1 MSGRRALLLIGGV
14 LLAAACLAA
23 TPPGARLRAESAS
36 VLAGLQTRVAALIP
50 ERSRGSSAPAP
61 PAASRTAVEDGR
73 TLVRLA
79 APERAR
85 IGLVVETRPA
95 VRHRQELTAY
105 GSVLDLARITDLT
118 NSYAG
123 AVAALQAARAR
134 VEVSASAARRAR
146 NLGAGVV
153 AVAQIETAEGTLL
166 TDQAAVTV
174 ADSQLRTLAATARQE
189 WGTVLGKA
197 IIERTPLVTRLIE
210 RADFLV
216 QVTLP
221 PGESLPEAPQAAFAE
236 VPPQSERVALR
247 LVSAATRTDPRI
259 QGQSFFY
266 LVSGDSGLL
275 PGTSTMAFLPAPR
288 DVKGIL
294 VPEDAVVH
302 AEGGTWVYRGIGDG
316 AFVRHPVRPD
326 APMSAD
332 AFVVEDLPDGGEIV
346 LRGGQALLSEEMKSR
361 IRVVGD
367 DDD

>member
-1 MSGRRALLLIGGV
+1 MGGRRALLLIGGI
-14 LLAAACLAA
+14 LLAAAGLALTPTGERIRADVGPMVA
-23 TPPGARLRAESAS
+23 TVRA
-36 VLAGLQTRVAALIP
+36 RVAALIP
-50 ERSRGSSAPAP
+50 ERRDDSSTGAQL
-61 PAASRTAVEDGR
+61 PAARTAIEDGR
-73 TLVRLA
+73 TLVRLTPA
-79 APERAR
+79 ERAR
-85 IGLVVETRPA
+85 IGLVAEARPA
-95 VRHRQELTAY
+95 TLHRQELTAY
-105 GSVLDLARITDLT
+105 GSVLELARITELT

-123 AVAALQAARAR
+123 AVAALQTARAR

-146 NLGAGVV
+146 TLGAGVV
-153 AVAQIETAEGTLL
+153 AVAQIETVEGTLL
-166 TDQAAVTV
+166 TDQASVTV
-174 ADSQLRTLAATARQE
+174 AESQLRTLAATARQE
-189 WGTVLGKA
+189 WGSVLGKA
-197 IIERTPLVTRLIE
+197 IIERSPLVTRLIE
-210 RADFLV
+210 RTDFLM

-221 PGESLPEAPQAAFAE
+221 PGETLPEAPQAAFAE

-266 LVSGDSGLL
+266 LVTGDSGLL

-288 DVKGIL
+288 AVKGVL

-302 AEGGTWVYRGIGDG
+302 GEGGTWVYRGTGDG

-332 AFVVEDLPDGGEIV
+332 AFVVEDLPDGSEIV
-346 LRGGQALLSEEMKSR
+346 LRGAQALLSEEMKSR